1 MAYEWD
7 ESKNFSNF
15 LKHRARFEDAV
26 LVFNDPYA
34 LYMNEDSSSEIRFI
48 CIGLIPLTGYL
59 TVVFCERGEF
69 LRIISARKAT
79 SAERGMYEKR
89 VRF

>member
-15 LKHRARFEDAV
+15 LKHGIRFEDA
-26 LVFNDPYA
+26 LGVFNDPYA
-34 LYMNEDSSSEIRFI
+34 IFINDDSSSELRFV
-48 CIGLIPLTGYL
+48 CIGLNEFRGYL
-59 TVVFCERGEF
+59 TVVFCERGDT

-79 SAERGMYEKR
+79 QRERKMYEKR
-89 VRF
+89 I